1 MFEVSD
7 ETDANSAG
15 VVEGMAGVSTMQLLF
30 PAERGFDRSVGHSIA
45 VANYEVISD
54 AFPGVAVGVFA
65 AKVLLMD

>member
-1 MFEVSD
+1 
-7 ETDANSAG
+7 
-15 VVEGMAGVSTMQLLF
+15 MAGVSTMQLLF

-45 VANYEVISD
+45 VANYEMISD